1 MIKLEKVTNEN
12 YEAVSQLSVHEHQV
26 EELDWDITAELQD
39 YLNNEKN
46 EEIIFAIYHNAT
58 PIGLVEIGSY
68 ENGQDNYNHQKYGD
82 KVTYEI
88 QRMMID
94 GAYQGKGFGKQ
105 ALPAII
111 DYIKTFPHGLA
122 DAITVTY
129 FLSNMVAKSL
139 YQSVGFVETGEK
151 WDGDT
156 LDPWDDNRTDELE
169 MAEVGARLALSE
181 RRDLT

>member
-12 YEAVSQLSVHEHQV
+12 YAAVSQLSVHEHQV
-26 EELDWDITAELQD
+26 EGLDWDITAELED
-39 YLNNEKN
+39 YLNHEED

-68 ENGQDNYNHQKYGD
+68 ENDQDNYNYQKYGD

-88 QRMMID
+88 NRMMID
-94 GAYQGKGFGKQ
+94 GAYQGKGLGKQ
-105 ALPAII
+105 ALLATI
-111 DYIKTFPHGLA
+111 DYIKTAPHGPA

-129 FLSNMVAKSL
+129 FVANTIAKSL
-139 YQSVGFVETGEK
+139 YQAVGFVETGEK

-156 LDPWDDNRTDELE
+156 LEPWDDNRTDEFE
-169 MAEVGARLALSE
+169 MAEVGARLG
-181 RRDLT
+181 LTRL